1 MQAQPGCAIT
11 VPSRVS
17 RDLQEAAKDAGV
29 RLHDVRATGQLLM
42 KLERDHAKMS
52 EQKVSLSQELVEMS
66 ERAKAA
72 ETAREALALQLS
84 VAHAERK
91 FVDEKLARLE
101 RDVHED
107 RDKRDA
113 LAERLSKAE
122 LCIETKHEEIKK
134 LHAQHREQ
142 TDALQ
147 ERLAAAAAERA
158 TLQERLGIATAE
170 RATLQERLAVATA
183 ERNLLDDLAQ
193 RRLAEMD
200 LIRLDASKH
209 VAMAEARAMEAL
221 AVKSAAEHEC
231 SRTQRDLAAATCEK
245 TTLHELS
252 TILNHRLE
260 SELATWKAT
269 EAALRA
275 ELKAAEAKAAEMA
288 YTSKEEALSLQTDLE
303 VQRVRTD
310 VRVAHLT
317 AQLELLQ
324 KDYAMLAP
332 SRARLE
338 PKVRN
343 LLNLPEGAPEMTIS
357 RAGDGISPTRP
368 LPLVA
373 TLPVSLVPKS
383 AVVSAHVVSS
393 PPFGSPASS
402 GSPFVNMPTT
412 ALSPRASSGSPAAY
426 APIGQYAHDSAVP
439 KGLWGN
445 REPPLRS
452 AAPVTLTP
460 NSSDGSPDAYGGK
473 RRAWPPPSGAW
484 PWPDSIT

>member
-1 MQAQPGCAIT
+1 
-11 VPSRVS
+11 
-17 RDLQEAAKDAGV
+17 
-29 RLHDVRATGQLLM
+29 M
-42 KLERDHAKMS
+42 KLERDHAKMN
-52 EQKVSLSQELVEMS
+52 EQRVSLSQQLVETS

-91 FVDEKLARLE
+91 FIDEKLARLE
-101 RDVHED
+101 RDVLED

-170 RATLQERLAVATA
+170 RATLQERLSVATA

-200 LIRLDASKH
+200 SIRAEASKH

-221 AVKSAAEHEC
+221 AVRSAAEHEC

-260 SELATWKAT
+260 TDRATWTAT

-288 YTSKEEALSLQTDLE
+288 YSSKEEALSLQTDLE

-317 AQLELLQ
+317 AQLEMLQ
-324 KDYAMLAP
+324 KDYALLAP

-338 PKVRN
+338 PKTARN

-383 AVVSAHVVSS
+383 AAVSTHVVSS
-393 PPFGSPASS
+393 PPYGSPAS
-402 GSPFVNMPTT
+402 
-412 ALSPRASSGSPAAY
+412 AGSPAAY
-426 APIGQYAHDSAVP
+426 APIGQQAHDSAAP

-445 REPPLRS
+445 RESPLRS

-460 NSSDGSPDAYGGK
+460 DGSSDGSPDAYGGK
-473 RRAWPPPSGAW
+473 RRAWPPSKPPPSGAAWPW